1 LILVI
6 RGVDNK
12 KLREFKAE
20 AKRRGLSLSQAL
32 EEAIEL
38 WLKKVEADEN
48 NAAYEREKNRLK
60 EYYGK
65 YAVFAYGRL
74 LGVYETLE
82 DVTETLKKLS
92 PRPRHSIV
100 VRIGI
105 DDAARAKME
114 WWGGS
119 LSKSKL

>member
-12 KLREFKAE
+12 KLREFKSE

-38 WLKKVEADEN
+38 WLEKVEADEN
-48 NAAYEREKNRLK
+48 NAVYEREKNRLK

-92 PRPRHSIV
+92 QRPRHSIV

-105 DDAARAKME
+105 DDAARAEME